1 MNTRQTHLTLDQ
13 VSALIA
19 IGDKVDDLA
28 DELEA
33 DGVDAEADGVDA
45 EAVAHY
51 AHACQHISDAANA
64 LMEVMSLTQHPITQA
79 SKRVVL
85 SLCADDAHDLAHLLK
100 ETAKQLDQGPREL
113 SVTAEDA
120 DLRMGRDGLMVG
132 TLKVAE
138 ADKSGGNDAS

>member
-13 VSALIA
+13 VTALIV

-28 DELEA
+28 HELDA
-33 DGVDAEADGVDA
+33 DGMCAEAI
-45 EAVAHY
+45 AHY
-51 AHACQHISDAANA
+51 TRACHHISEAASA
-64 LMEVMSLTQHPITQA
+64 LMEAMEFTQHPITQA

-85 SLCADDAHDLAHLLK
+85 ALCADDAHDLAHLLI

-113 SVTAEDA
+113 KVTAEDA

-138 ADKSGGNDAS
+138 ADKAGGTDAS

>member
-13 VSALIA
+13 VTALVA

-28 DELEA
+28 EELQSA
-33 DGVDAEADGVDA
+33 DFSA

-64 LMEVMSLTQHPITQA
+64 LMEAMSFTQHPITQA

-85 SLCADDAHDLAHLLK
+85 ALCADDAHDLAHLLK
-100 ETAKQLDQGPREL
+100 EAAKQLEQGPRVL
-113 SVTAEDA
+113 QVTAEGA
-120 DLRMGRDGLMVG
+120 DIRMGRDGLMVG

-138 ADKSGGNDAS
+138 ADKAGGDDAR

>member
-13 VSALIA
+13 VTALIA

-33 DGVDAEADGVDA
+33 GGVDT

-64 LMEVMSLTQHPITQA
+64 LMEAMSFTQHPITQA

-85 SLCADDAHDLAHLLK
+85 ALCADDAHDLAHLLK

-113 SVTAEDA
+113 TVTAEDA

-138 ADKSGGNDAS
+138 ADKAGGSDAS